1 MQRRSFLQGSGVISI
16 LLAGGIVWR
25 AYDQGVFSA
34 GEGPAY
40 EPWQDWRS
48 DAGTG
53 PLALVRAAILAA
65 SPHNTQPWLFRVT
78 DRSVELY
85 ADTRRNLGMFDP
97 YLREMYI
104 GLGCAVENMMLTAAA
119 QGYKVELNLAPGVLT
134 RIPEKPEPVL
144 AASLALTFG
153 AAQKSSLQQAI
164 AQRHTNRAA
173 YDMSRPLTQEALG
186 NLANVA
192 KDETDLKL
200 FLFNSDAERKRVG
213 DVLVEATKTIISDQ
227 QMEEDSQRW
236 IRNRWS
242 DVQTYRDGLTV
253 DCMGLPRLMV
263 AAAKIMPAPP
273 AKTTGKYWLDQ
284 TREVHAVRS
293 PLFAMI
299 AVRDRYDRAQSLRGG
314 RVWQRI
320 HLWATTQGLGAQP
333 INQPV
338 EVVDRERTLNRAPQ
352 MAQVLA
358 GITGDSAWQA
368 TFCFRMGYPTAEA
381 PPSPRRPVENVI
393 V

>member
-1 MQRRSFLQGSGVISI
+1 M
-16 LLAGGIVWR
+16 
-25 AYDQGVFSA
+25 
-34 GEGPAY
+34 
-40 EPWQDWRS
+40 
-48 DAGTG
+48 
-53 PLALVRAAILAA
+53 RAAILAA

-85 ADTRRNLGMFDP
+85 ADTRRNLGMFDL

-104 GLGCAVENMMLTAAA
+104 GLGCAVENMMLTATA
-119 QGYKVELNLAPGVLT
+119 QGYKVELNLAPGILT

-144 AASLALTFG
+144 GARLALTFG

-164 AQRHTNRAA
+164 AHRHTNRAG
-173 YDMSRPLTQEALG
+173 YDKSRPLPPELLG
-186 NLANVA
+186 NLANLA

-200 FLFNSDAERKRVG
+200 FLFNSDGDRKKVG
-213 DVLVEATKTIISDQ
+213 EVLVEATKTIISDQ
-227 QMEEDSQRW
+227 QMEGDSQRW

-242 DVQTYRDGLTV
+242 DVQTYRDGFTM
-253 DCMGLPRLMV
+253 DCMGLPRVLV
-263 AAAKIMPAPP
+263 AAAKIMPAMS
-273 AKTTGKYWLDQ
+273 AKTAGKYWLNQ
-284 TREVHAVRS
+284 TREVHAVKS

-299 AVRDRYDRAQSLRGG
+299 AVRDRYGRAQSLQAG

-368 TFCFRMGYPTAEA
+368 TFAFRMGYPTAAA
-381 PPSPRRPVENVI
+381 PPSPRRPVEDVI

>member
-1 MQRRSFLQGSGVISI
+1 MQRRSFLKGSGVISI

-25 AYDQGVFSA
+25 AHDQGVFSG
-34 GEGPAY
+34 GEGRAY
-40 EPWQDWRS
+40 VPWQDWRS
-48 DAGTG
+48 DPGTG

-97 YLREMYI
+97 YLREMSI
-104 GLGCAVENMMLTAAA
+104 GLGCAVENMMLTAVV
-119 QGYKVELNLAPGVLT
+119 QGYKVELNLATGALT
-134 RIPEKPEPVL
+134 RIPEKPEPAL

-164 AQRHTNRAA
+164 PQRHTNRAG
-173 YDMSRPLTQEALG
+173 YDMSRLLPQETLG
-186 NLANVA
+186 NLANLA

-200 FLFNSDAERKRVG
+200 FLYYSDADRKRVG

-227 QMEEDSQRW
+227 QMEADSQRW

-242 DVQTYRDGLTV
+242 DVQNYRDGLTM

-263 AAAKIMPAPP
+263 AAAKIMPSMP
-273 AKTTGKYWLDQ
+273 AKTAGKYWLDQ
-284 TREVHAVRS
+284 TREVHAVKS

-299 AVRDRYDRAQSLRGG
+299 AVRDRYDRAQSLRAG
-314 RVWQRI
+314 RLWQRI

-358 GITGDSAWQA
+358 GITGDPAWQA
-368 TFCFRMGYPTAEA
+368 TFSFRMGYPTADA
-381 PPSPRRPVENVI
+381 PPSPRRPVEDVI

>member
-1 MQRRSFLQGSGVISI
+1 MQRRSFLKGSGVISI

-153 AAQKSSLQQAI
+153 AAQKSSLQKVI
-164 AQRHTNRAA
+164 SQRHTNRAA
-173 YDMSRPLTQEALG
+173 YDMSRPLPQETLG
-186 NLANVA
+186 NLANLA

-200 FLFNSDAERKRVG
+200 FLYSSDDERKRVG

-236 IRNRWS
+236 IRNRWP
-242 DVQTYRDGLTV
+242 DVQTYRDGLTL
-253 DCMGLPRLMV
+253 DCLGLPRPMV
-263 AAAKIMPAPP
+263 AVAKIMPAMP
-273 AKTTGKYWLDQ
+273 AKAAGKYWLDQ
-284 TREVHAVRS
+284 TREVHAVKS
-293 PLFAMI
+293 PVFAI
-299 AVRDRYDRAQSLRGG
+299 ISVRDRYDRAQSLRAG

-333 INQPV
+333 VNQPM

-358 GITGDSAWQA
+358 EITGDPAWQA
-368 TFCFRMGYPTAEA
+368 TFSFRMGYPTVEA
-381 PPSPRRPVENVI
+381 PPSPRRPVEDVI

>member
-1 MQRRSFLQGSGVISI
+1 MQRRSFLKGSGVISI
-16 LLAGGIVWR
+16 LLSGGIVWR

-34 GEGPAY
+34 GEGRAY
-40 EPWQDWRS
+40 EPWQNWRS
-48 DAGTG
+48 DPGTG
-53 PLALVRAAILAA
+53 PLALVQAAILAA

-85 ADTRRNLGMFDP
+85 ADARRNLGMFDP

-119 QGYKVELNLAPGVLT
+119 QGYKVEPNLAPGVLT
-134 RIPEKPEPVL
+134 RIPERPEPEL

-153 AAQKSSLQQAI
+153 TAEKSSLQQAI
-164 AQRHTNRAA
+164 AQRHTNRAG
-173 YDMSRPLTQEALG
+173 YDMSRSLPPEILE
-186 NLANVA
+186 NLANLV

-200 FLFNSDAERKRVG
+200 FVYTSDAERKRVG

-236 IRNRWS
+236 IRNRWP
-242 DVQTYRDGLTV
+242 DVQKYRDGLTL
-253 DCMGLPRLMV
+253 DCLGLPRLMV
-263 AAAKIMPAPP
+263 AAAKIMPAMP
-273 AKTTGKYWLDQ
+273 AKTAGKYWLDQ
-284 TREVHAVRS
+284 TREVHAVKS
-293 PLFAMI
+293 PLLAMI
-299 AVRDRYDRAQSLRGG
+299 AVRDRYDRAQSLRAG

-320 HLWATTQGLGAQP
+320 HLWATTQSLGAQP
-333 INQPV
+333 VNQPM
-338 EVVDRERTLNRAPQ
+338 EVVDRERILNRAPQ

-358 GITGDSAWQA
+358 GITGDPAWQA
-368 TFCFRMGYPTAEA
+368 TFSFRMGYPTDEA
-381 PPSPRRPVENVI
+381 PPSPRRPVEDVI

>member
-1 MQRRSFLQGSGVISI
+1 MQRRSFLKGSGVISI

-25 AYDQGVFSA
+25 AHDQGVFSG
-34 GEGPAY
+34 GEGRAY
-40 EPWQDWRS
+40 VPWQDWRS
-48 DAGTG
+48 DPGTG

-97 YLREMYI
+97 YLREMSI
-104 GLGCAVENMMLTAAA
+104 GLGCAVENMMLTAVV
-119 QGYKVELNLAPGVLT
+119 QGYKVELNLATGALT

-164 AQRHTNRAA
+164 PQRHTNRAG
-173 YDMSRPLTQEALG
+173 YDMSRLLPQETLG
-186 NLANVA
+186 NLANLA

-200 FLFNSDAERKRVG
+200 FLYYSDADRKRVG

-227 QMEEDSQRW
+227 QMEADSQRW

-242 DVQTYRDGLTV
+242 DVQNYRDGLTM

-263 AAAKIMPAPP
+263 AAAKIMPSMP
-273 AKTTGKYWLDQ
+273 AKTAGKYWLDQ
-284 TREVHAVRS
+284 TREVHAVKS

-299 AVRDRYDRAQSLRGG
+299 AVRDRYDRAQSLRAG
-314 RVWQRI
+314 RLWQRV

-358 GITGDSAWQA
+358 GITGDPAWQA
-368 TFCFRMGYPTAEA
+368 TFSFRMGYPTADA
-381 PPSPRRPVENVI
+381 PPSPRRPVEDVI

>member
-1 MQRRSFLQGSGVISI
+1 MKRRSFLKGTGVVSV

-25 AYDQGVFSA
+25 AHEQGVFSA
-34 GEGPAY
+34 GEGRAY

-48 DAGTG
+48 DPGTG

-119 QGYKVELNLAPGVLT
+119 QGYKVELNLAPGILT

-144 AASLALTFG
+144 AASLALTFE

-164 AQRHTNRAA
+164 AQRHTNRAG
-173 YDMSRPLTQEALG
+173 YDMSRPLPQEKLG
-186 NLANVA
+186 NLSNLA

-200 FLFNSDAERKRVG
+200 FLYSSDAERKRVG
-213 DVLVEATKTIISDQ
+213 DVLVEATKTIIFDQ

-242 DVQTYRDGLTV
+242 DVQTYRDGLTM
-253 DCMGLPRLMV
+253 DCMGLPRVMV
-263 AAAKIMPAPP
+263 AAAKIMPAMPV
-273 AKTTGKYWLDQ
+273 KTAGKYWLDQ
-284 TREVHAVRS
+284 TREVHAVKS

-299 AVRDRYDRAQSLRGG
+299 AVRDRYDRAQSLRAG

-333 INQPV
+333 INQPP
-338 EVVDRERTLNRAPQ
+338 EVVDRERILNRSPQ
-352 MAQVLA
+352 MPQVLA
-358 GITGDSAWQA
+358 GITGDSSWQA
-368 TFCFRMGYPTAEA
+368 TFVFRMGYPTAEA
-381 PPSPRRPVENVI
+381 PPSPRRPVEDVI

>member
-34 GEGPAY
+34 GEGRAY

-48 DAGTG
+48 DPGTG
-53 PLALVRAAILAA
+53 PLALVHSAILAA

-78 DRSVELY
+78 DGRVELY

-119 QGYKVELNLAPGVLT
+119 QGYKVELNLEPGVLT
-134 RIPEKPEPVL
+134 RIPERPEPVL
-144 AASLALTFG
+144 TGSLALTFG
-153 AAQKSSLQQAI
+153 TAEKSSLQQAI
-164 AQRHTNRAA
+164 ARRHTNRAG
-173 YDMSRPLTQEALG
+173 YDLSRPLSTEILG
-186 NLANVA
+186 KLANLAQ
-192 KDETDLKL
+192 DEPDVKL
-200 FLFNSDAERKRVG
+200 FLYTGETERKRVG
-213 DVLVEATKTIISDQ
+213 EVLVEATKTIVSDQ

-236 IRNRWS
+236 IRNRWP
-242 DVQTYRDGLTV
+242 DVQKYRDGLTL
-253 DCMGLPRLMV
+253 DCMGMPRLLV
-263 AAAKIMPAPP
+263 AAAKIMPPFSQ
-273 AKTTGKYWLDQ
+273 KSTGKYWLDQ
-284 TREVHAVRS
+284 TREVHAVKS
-293 PLFAMI
+293 PLFGMI
-299 AVRDRYDRAQSLRGG
+299 AVRDRYDRAQNLRAG

-333 INQPV
+333 VNQPM

-358 GITGDSAWQA
+358 GITGDPAWQA
-368 TFCFRMGYPTAEA
+368 TFSFRMGYPTAEA
-381 PPSPRRPVENVI
+381 PPSPRRPVEDVI

>member
-1 MQRRSFLQGSGVISI
+1 MRRRSFLKGSGVISI

-25 AYDQGVFSA
+25 AHDQGVFSG
-34 GEGPAY
+34 GEGRAY
-40 EPWQDWRS
+40 VPWQDWRS
-48 DAGTG
+48 DPGTG

-97 YLREMYI
+97 YLREMSI
-104 GLGCAVENMMLTAAA
+104 GLGCAVENMMLTAVV
-119 QGYKVELNLAPGVLT
+119 QGYKVELNLATGALT
-134 RIPEKPEPVL
+134 RIPEKPEPAL

-164 AQRHTNRAA
+164 PQRHTNRAG
-173 YDMSRPLTQEALG
+173 YDMSRLLPQETLG
-186 NLANVA
+186 NLANLA

-200 FLFNSDAERKRVG
+200 FLYYSDADRKRVG

-227 QMEEDSQRW
+227 QMEADSQRW

-242 DVQTYRDGLTV
+242 DVQNYRDGLTM

-263 AAAKIMPAPP
+263 AAAKIMPSMP
-273 AKTTGKYWLDQ
+273 AKTAGKYWLDQ
-284 TREVHAVRS
+284 TREVHAVKS

-299 AVRDRYDRAQSLRGG
+299 AVRDRYDRAQSLRAG
-314 RVWQRI
+314 RLWQRV

-358 GITGDSAWQA
+358 GITGDPAWQA
-368 TFCFRMGYPTAEA
+368 TFSFRMGYPTADA
-381 PPSPRRPVENVI
+381 PPSPRRPVEDVI